1 LHPRSRTLELAWA
14 SVTLS
19 HSLGAAYA
27 YANANYD
34 TLGLLVQV
42 VAGQSYEAYVE
53 QHIFAPLRMRN
64 SFTSKVAAEEQ
75 GLASSHRFWFGMPSP
90 FDLPYPRGSLPS
102 GYLISSAVAAPDSDP
117 SPRSDTIRTP
127 A

>member
-1 LHPRSRTLELAWA
+1 MRSWIHLPLHPRSRTLELAWA

-75 GLASSHRFWFGMPSP
+75 GWPAAIASGSAC
-90 FDLPYPRGSLPS
+90 PRHSICRIP
-102 GYLISSAVAAPDSDP
+102 AAAC
-117 SPRSDTIRTP
+117 RP
-127 A
+127 AT